1 MSVRIP
7 NPVHGLQ
14 LLAAAAWL
22 VLGTGCVREVLK
34 GEDPESRAGRL
45 TGDDRRDSLV
55 VRLPWMGMP
64 QPRLLSA
71 GKLVRTETVFA
82 RTDRGDT
89 RFTLR
94 TPGGTTATVDATSQ
108 ELPDGSMEFTYSIGS
123 LPQGLIVDVAVPIL
137 GNGLRPDIDLA
148 VNGAPVKMDPG
159 TEVAAVQLARDAA
172 TRITATAR
180 RPAPAAPNAEAKP

>member
-1 MSVRIP
+1 M
-7 NPVHGLQ
+7 
-14 LLAAAAWL
+14 AACASL

-45 TGDDRRDSLV
+45 TGDNRRDSLV
-55 VRLPWMGMP
+55 VRVPWMGMP

-71 GKLVRTETVFA
+71 GKLLRTETVFA
-82 RTDRGDT
+82 RTDKGDT

-94 TPGGTTATVDATSQ
+94 TPGGTTATVDARSQ

-172 TRITATAR
+172 TKITATAR
-180 RPAPAAPNAEAKP
+180 RPAPAAPNAETKP

>member
-1 MSVRIP
+1 MDFRSHHVI
-7 NPVHGLQ
+7 HGLCAT
-14 LLAAAAWL
+14 AAFASL

-45 TGDDRRDSLV
+45 TGDNRRDSLV
-55 VRLPWMGMP
+55 VRVPWMGMP

-71 GKLVRTETVFA
+71 GKLLRTETVFA
-82 RTDRGDT
+82 RTDKGDT

-94 TPGGTTATVDATSQ
+94 TPGGTMATVDATSK

-172 TRITATAR
+172 TKITATAR
-180 RPAPAAPNAEAKP
+180 RPAPAAPNAETKP